1 MAGSKEGGIKAAKTN
16 IEKYGKDF
24 YKNIGRIGGSAYT
37 DKAKGFAAN
46 PELAKK
52 VASGIGYRTKKGYKW
67 LGDIDKKHGKYENKE
82 TGMIEIK
89 EYSREL
95 D

>member
-1 MAGSKEGGIKAAKTN
+1 MSGNRVGGLKAAKTN
-16 IEKYGKDF
+16 LDKYGKDF
-24 YKNIGRIGGSAYT
+24 YKNIGAKGGSAYT
-37 DKAKGFAAN
+37 EKAKGFAAN

-52 VASGIGYRTKKGYKW
+52 VASGIGYRTRKGYKW